1 MVAYVDDVATDPDES
16 RSSIQAVARPGQ
28 RHRQGVT
35 KHGVGDNRTGVDDG
49 VSSSDRGEVGGDGG
63 EGVHAGVHGGR
74 GRRGGAGGGERGDGG
89 TVTATVSVVWEDGS
103 EEDGV
108 PLSTLGEISTRA
120 SAGVAPRVGGDGDS
134 CAPAGALPLRR
145 LLWPPPL
152 PSSCSLL
159 PPPRSPTPRACL
171 LCRPRPSTGWRCPLG
186 WSTTA
191 RWRSSSTSPASEA

>member
-1 MVAYVDDVATDPDES
+1 MWPPTVGCLVRPVSCAPECYTPEGDLAPGTGPAWARLRYPAPSGGRDRREAMVAYVDDVATDPDES

-108 PLSTLGEISTRA
+108 KPK
-120 SAGVAPRVGGDGDS
+120 P
-134 CAPAGALPLRR
+134 
-145 LLWPPPL
+145 
-152 PSSCSLL
+152 
-159 PPPRSPTPRACL
+159 
-171 LCRPRPSTGWRCPLG
+171 
-186 WSTTA
+186 
-191 RWRSSSTSPASEA
+191 